1 MYTLLILLT
10 VAIIILLAS
19 LWAYFKTFYND
30 EKFSDMRRLPTSK
43 QYKPYN
49 HTLELLMDEMDA
61 LDGETVSISVGKKK
75 ELYATY
81 YHVADNAP
89 LHIQFHGYKGNYLR
103 DFCGGNK
110 LARDMGHNTLV
121 IQQRGH
127 TKSFGRTISF
137 GIKERHDCLSWI
149 KYANERFGDKTPIIL
164 SGISM
169 GGATVIMASEMDL
182 PNNIACIIAD
192 CPYSS
197 PKEIIMREAKR
208 MKYPAKLIMP
218 FIRLG
223 GALFGGFDLFESD
236 ALRAVKNA
244 KCPILLIHGEDDRF
258 VPCDM
263 SREIYEN
270 SDKSK
275 TRLVTFPN
283 AAHGMSYMVDTE
295 RYTKEVESFV
305 SNALAQAQIR

>member
-1 MYTLLILLT
+1 
-10 VAIIILLAS
+10 
-19 LWAYFKTFYND
+19 
-30 EKFSDMRRLPTSK
+30 
-43 QYKPYN
+43 
-49 HTLELLMDEMDA
+49 MDEMDA

-192 CPYSS
+192 CPYIS

-275 TRLVTFPN
+275 TRLVTFPS
-283 AAHGMSYMVDTE
+283 AAHGMSYVVDTE

>member
-81 YHVADNAP
+81 YHVTDNAP

-244 KCPILLIHGEDDRF
+244 KCPILLIHGENDRF

-275 TRLVTFPN
+275 TKIVTFPS
-283 AAHGMSYMVDTE
+283 AAHGMSYVVDTE

-305 SNALAQAQIR
+305 SNALAQEQIR

>member
-149 KYANERFGDKTPIIL
+149 KYANERFEDKTPIIL

-192 CPYSS
+192 CPYIS

-275 TRLVTFPN
+275 TKLVTFPS
-283 AAHGMSYMVDTE
+283 AAHGMSYVVDTE

>member
-127 TKSFGRTISF
+127 TKSFGRTISY

-149 KYANERFGDKTPIIL
+149 KYANERFEDKTPIIL

-192 CPYSS
+192 CPYIS

-275 TRLVTFPN
+275 TKLVTFPS
-283 AAHGMSYMVDTE
+283 AAHGMSYVVDTE

>member
-1 MYTLLILLT
+1 MYIFLIFLILS
-10 VAIIILLAS
+10 VIVLLAS

-30 EKFSDMRRLPTSK
+30 EKFSDMRHLPTSS

-49 HTLELLMDEMDA
+49 HILEALMDEMDS
-61 LDGETVSISVGKKK
+61 LEGEIVSISVGKQK

-137 GIKERHDCLSWI
+137 GIKERHDCMAWI
-149 KYANERFGDKTPIIL
+149 KYANERFGDKTPLIL
-164 SGISM
+164 SGVSM
-169 GGATVIMASEMDL
+169 GAATVLMASEMDL
-182 PNNIACIIAD
+182 PNNVTGIIAD
-192 CPYSS
+192 CPYST
-197 PKEIIMREAKR
+197 PKDIIMREAKR
-208 MKYPAKLIMP
+208 MKYPAKMILP
-218 FIRLG
+218 FIWLG
-223 GALFGGFDLFESD
+223 GAIWGGFDLFESD

-244 KCPILLIHGEDDRF
+244 KCPILLLHGEDDRF

-270 SDKSK
+270 SNKDN
-275 TRLVTFPN
+275 TTLITFPN
-283 AAHGMSYMVDTE
+283 AAHGMSYIVDTE
-295 RYTKEVESFV
+295 KYTQEVEKFILSILKV
-305 SNALAQAQIR
+305 NLK